1 MDADLPLIERLQ
13 AGDESAL
20 NELIQRHRGPLLGF
34 VYRYLRDEAIARD
47 VVQETFVRVFFKVKT
62 FEPRASVKTWIYAI
76 ALNLARDQGRKL
88 AKHRREISL
97 DAPGTDDRPPLEI
110 ADTAASPDEEAGQ
123 RDRFTRLQ
131 RAIDRLPHKLKAALI
146 LFSIEGHSQ
155 REVAEIL
162 GTTAKSVETRVY
174 HAKEKLHEMLAAEDA
189 APPSPPRARP

>member
-20 NELIQRHRGPLLGF
+20 NELIERHRGSLLGF
-34 VYRYLRDEAIARD
+34 VYRYLHDEAVARD
-47 VVQETFVRVFFKVKT
+47 VVQETFVRVFFKVKQ

-88 AKHRREISL
+88 TKRRREVSL
-97 DAPGTDDRPPLEI
+97 DAPGTDERPPLEI
-110 ADTAASPDEEAGQ
+110 ADGALSPGEEAGQ
-123 RDRFTRLQ
+123 RDRFSVLQ
-131 RAIDRLPHKLKAALI
+131 RAIDRLPHKLKAALV
-146 LFSIEGHSQ
+146 LFSLEGRSQ

-189 APPSPPRARP
+189 SSPSSPRAKP